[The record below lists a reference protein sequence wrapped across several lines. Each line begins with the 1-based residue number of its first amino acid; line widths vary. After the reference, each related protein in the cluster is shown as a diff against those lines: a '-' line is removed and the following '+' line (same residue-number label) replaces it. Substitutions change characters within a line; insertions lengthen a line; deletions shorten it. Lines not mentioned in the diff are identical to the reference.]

1 MDVFLHVKYTLV
13 ICMYCENRFVLPVLP
28 IALMFSG
35 YCLASME
42 KHTCPPDAKMK
53 NKDGA
58 AVSEKS
64 GNRSKLKF
72 AIIFLLLTNVP
83 MAVYMTSVHQV
94 IFLFPF
100 HYSLFHCD
108 ISKSVCIFKNLTNRR
123 SPHSRWQFKWS
134 DISTVWLWN
143 YFCCKISILL
153 IFCIYKNV
161 MFVVLSERNRGCDA
175 VSFKGGA

>member
-123 SPHSRWQFKWS
+123 SPHSR
-134 DISTVWLWN
+134 
-143 YFCCKISILL
+143 
-153 IFCIYKNV
+153 
-161 MFVVLSERNRGCDA
+161 
-175 VSFKGGA
+175 